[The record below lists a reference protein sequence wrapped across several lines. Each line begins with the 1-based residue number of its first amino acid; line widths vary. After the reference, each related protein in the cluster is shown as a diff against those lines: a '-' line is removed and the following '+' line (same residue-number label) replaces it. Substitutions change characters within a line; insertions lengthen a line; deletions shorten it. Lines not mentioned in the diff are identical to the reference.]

1 MYNSLTVLF
10 FIPTLMTDM
19 AKADKPALQRHVLL
33 LLEKL
38 GLSRNEAKCY
48 LAALALGSAKMAD
61 IAKEAHINR
70 VNAYSSVKC
79 LSERGLV
86 EHEVASD
93 GRRVTAAPLA
103 HLLQLAR
110 DFQKDTSKLR
120 WKIEDVIPKLAAL
133 IAQRSGV
140 PSLVMGDVLFF
151 RGYDSFF
158 KIAER
163 TLQSPIGSEICFLE
177 AFDYFHPET
186 DHDYD
191 ERYYIP
197 KRLAR
202 NITARALHVRGDY
215 ASKLKTRDANT
226 KRETRFLPS
235 DVEFPC
241 SMYIYADEVGF
252 VWTTEHQVGLVV
264 QGGPLV
270 ALMRLLFEL
279 LWKMVGEREKQS
291 KKK

>member
-1 MYNSLTVLF
+1 
-10 FIPTLMTDM
+10 MT
-19 AKADKPALQRHVLL
+19 KADKPALQRHVLP

-48 LAALALGSAKMAD
+48 LAMLALGSAKISD
-61 IAKEAHINR
+61 IAKEARINR
-70 VNAYSSVKC
+70 VNAYSTLKG

-86 EHEVASD
+86 EHEVTDS
-93 GRRVTAAPLA
+93 GRRITAAPLA

-110 DFQKDTSKLR
+110 DLQKDMSKLR
-120 WKIEDVIPKLAAL
+120 WKIEDVIPKLATV
-133 IAQRSGV
+133 IAQSSGV
-140 PSLVMGDVLFF
+140 SSLVMGDVLFF
-151 RGYDSFF
+151 RGRDSFF
-158 KIAER
+158 KIADR
-163 TLQSPIGSEICFLE
+163 TLESPVGSEICFLE
-177 AFDYFHPET
+177 AFDYFHPKT
-186 DHDYD
+186 DPDYD
-191 ERYYIP
+191 EKYYIP

-202 NITARALHVRGDY
+202 NIAARVLHVRGDY
-215 ASKLKTRDANT
+215 ARALQTRDAQT

-235 DVEFPC
+235 DVQFPC

-252 VWTTEHQVGLVV
+252 VWTTDHQIGLVV

-279 LWKMVGEREKQS
+279 LWKTVGDREKQI